1 MPPAWFACA
10 ALCYVVVEGRYKFQH
25 SAQTRGVG
33 EMVEQPLFV
42 VSSGKVEWVLCGS
55 VTKRKGKEKRS
66 LLGILVKDIKT
77 L

>member
-1 MPPAWFACA
+1 
-10 ALCYVVVEGRYKFQH
+10 
-25 SAQTRGVG
+25 VG